1 MDIRSAN
8 TISTNCDLSILKLDN
23 LLYFKKHSCPVCTLI
38 WPSPLSG
45 EDKANPTALLL
56 SAVMML
62 RYMGEMEKAAKIED
76 AVFSVIREGKVLTGD
91 LGGRSKCSEFT
102 AEICARVK

>member
-1 MDIRSAN
+1 
-8 TISTNCDLSILKLDN
+8 
-23 LLYFKKHSCPVCTLI
+23 
-38 WPSPLSG
+38 
-45 EDKANPTALLL
+45 
-56 SAVMML
+56 
-62 RYMGEMEKAAKIED
+62 MGEMEKATKIED

>member
-1 MDIRSAN
+1 MTDILSAY
-8 TISTNCDLSILKLDN
+8 TNCVLSIVKSES
-23 LLYFKKHSCPVCTLI
+23 LLYFKKHSYPFFTVI
-38 WPSPLSG
+38 WLSPLSG

-91 LGGRSKCSEFT
+91 LGGKSKCSEFT